1 MEDLEFEE
9 KKIYMYE
16 DDFSYLYVKKKI
28 QIQTKLKKVIFELSH
43 FGH

>member
-16 DDFSYLYVKKKI
+16 DDFSYLYVKKI
-28 QIQTKLKKVIFELSH
+28 RIQTNSKKVIFELSH